1 VILKEIKKEMLYAS
15 PLVLQVISFWEKS
28 VATSS
33 NIEYQ
38 PYKNDMD
45 KEEQI
50 KDFARIIR
58 EIERDYRSSKIGD
71 GFEKELACV
80 MKRLRNENVKA
91 FNDFCIDEIKNN
103 ENGCRGVCLE
113 LIKRIKEKD
122 ICPDLERIF
131 LSGRCDKETN
141 HSIILTLLSLGY
153 KADTDIYGEYI
164 RRYSESNGD
173 PLFLIVPFCL
183 IDPANGIPMFVDD
196 MLGKLKTEY
205 GTITDSSIS
214 GIYIN
219 IGFIVG
225 YLNGEHDELL
235 VELINRVAH
244 KDVEMGICLK
254 ELFEEFLTSGYA
266 ARTYK
271 KEYLQEIT
279 HKIMVL

>member
-1 VILKEIKKEMLYAS
+1 
-15 PLVLQVISFWEKS
+15 
-28 VATSS
+28 
-33 NIEYQ
+33 
-38 PYKNDMD
+38 
-45 KEEQI
+45 
-50 KDFARIIR
+50 
-58 EIERDYRSSKIGD
+58 
-71 GFEKELACV
+71 
-80 MKRLRNENVKA
+80 
-91 FNDFCIDEIKNN
+91 
-103 ENGCRGVCLE
+103 
-113 LIKRIKEKD
+113 
-122 ICPDLERIF
+122 
-131 LSGRCDKETN
+131 
-141 HSIILTLLSLGY
+141 
-153 KADTDIYGEYI
+153 
-164 RRYSESNGD
+164 
-173 PLFLIVPFCL
+173 
-183 IDPANGIPMFVDD
+183 

-266 ARTYK
+266 ARIYK

>member
-1 VILKEIKKEMLYAS
+1 
-15 PLVLQVISFWEKS
+15 
-28 VATSS
+28 
-33 NIEYQ
+33 
-38 PYKNDMD
+38 MD

-103 ENGCRGVCLE
+103 ENGYRGVCLE

-235 VELINRVAH
+235 IELIKRVAH

-254 ELFEEFLTSGYA
+254 ELFEKFLTSGYA

>member
-1 VILKEIKKEMLYAS
+1 
-15 PLVLQVISFWEKS
+15 
-28 VATSS
+28 
-33 NIEYQ
+33 
-38 PYKNDMD
+38 
-45 KEEQI
+45 
-50 KDFARIIR
+50 
-58 EIERDYRSSKIGD
+58 
-71 GFEKELACV
+71 
-80 MKRLRNENVKA
+80 
-91 FNDFCIDEIKNN
+91 
-103 ENGCRGVCLE
+103 
-113 LIKRIKEKD
+113 
-122 ICPDLERIF
+122 
-131 LSGRCDKETN
+131 
-141 HSIILTLLSLGY
+141 
-153 KADTDIYGEYI
+153 
-164 RRYSESNGD
+164 
-173 PLFLIVPFCL
+173 
-183 IDPANGIPMFVDD
+183 

-235 VELINRVAH
+235 IELIKRVAH